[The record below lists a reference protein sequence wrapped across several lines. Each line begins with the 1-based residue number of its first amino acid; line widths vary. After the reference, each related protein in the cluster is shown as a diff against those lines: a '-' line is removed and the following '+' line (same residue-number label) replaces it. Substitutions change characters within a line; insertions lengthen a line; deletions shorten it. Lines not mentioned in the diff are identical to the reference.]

1 MLNMWTNMTALHM
14 QCIYFEFVRH
24 VYLSELNTLNHP
36 LSPDKYTCLTNSKYL
51 HCMCGAV
58 IFVHIFNIPHF
69 ICVTDLFKILWA
81 NIFIILSDICY
92 AHIFRPMVAFVQIM
106 CGIRICFSKLNICR
120 RICLDCIPIKVFYI
134 CRRIV
139 NTYVSCF
146 YPPWSAVPF
155 IKNADGD
162 ETRRRE

>member
-1 MLNMWTNMTALHM
+1 MSLSIMNILAQSILNRFITQMKCGMLNMWTNMTALHM

-69 ICVTDLFKILWA
+69 ICVTDL
-81 NIFIILSDICY
+81 
-92 AHIFRPMVAFVQIM
+92 
-106 CGIRICFSKLNICR
+106 
-120 RICLDCIPIKVFYI
+120 
-134 CRRIV
+134 
-139 NTYVSCF
+139 
-146 YPPWSAVPF
+146 
-155 IKNADGD
+155 
-162 ETRRRE
+162 